1 MGASS
6 RSAVPCLSSLIVPSS
21 RHASF
26 YPFLVPSNSFLAVM
40 DAATR
45 MVIDGQQ
52 AFGMINALLWVMLRT
67 GAMLMAAPLIGTRAV
82 PVRVRV
88 ILAGALAMALAP
100 LLPPPPGQIVLDSM
114 TVLNVFREVLVGAS
128 IGFLLRM
135 AFEAGALAGE
145 LISQGTGLA
154 FAQMS
159 DPLRG
164 VNSGVVGQWFYLAFG
179 MIFFTL
185 NGHLAL
191 VALLVDSYHALP
203 MGSALPDPQAMMQVA
218 PGFFLQILRSGLS
231 LALPVMVAMLAVNL
245 AFGVLGRAAPALN
258 PIQLGLPTALLLGLF
273 LLAVLAGEL
282 GPPVQRIFDL
292 SFDAARQ
299 LTAP

>member
-1 MGASS
+1 
-6 RSAVPCLSSLIVPSS
+6 
-21 RHASF
+21 
-26 YPFLVPSNSFLAVM
+26 M
-40 DAATR
+40 DTATQ

-52 AFGMINALLWVMLRT
+52 AFAMINALLWNLLRI
-67 GAMLMAAPLIGTRAV
+67 GALLMAVPLIGTRAV
-82 PVRVRV
+82 SVRVRMMM
-88 ILAGALAMALAP
+88 AAALSMALTP
-100 LLPPPPGQIVLDSM
+100 ILPATPGAIVFDAT
-114 TVLNVFREVLVGAS
+114 TVLNVGRELAVGVS
-128 IGFLLRM
+128 MGFMLRL
-135 AFEAGALAGE
+135 AFEAGAMAGE

-154 FAQMS
+154 FAQMA

-179 MIFFTL
+179 LLFFTL

-191 VALLVDSYHALP
+191 VSLLVDSYRSLP
-203 MGSALPDPQAMMQVA
+203 IGGALPDVGAMLEIAPQ
-218 PGFFLQILRSGLS
+218 FFVHVLRAAVG

-282 GPPVQRIFDL
+282 GPPVERIFN
-292 SFDAARQ
+292 SAFDAARQ
-299 LTAP
+299 VTG

>member
-1 MGASS
+1 M
-6 RSAVPCLSSLIVPSS
+6 
-21 RHASF
+21 
-26 YPFLVPSNSFLAVM
+26 N
-40 DAATR
+40 AATQ

-52 AFGMINALLWVMLRT
+52 AFGLITTLLWVMLRT
-67 GAMLMAAPLIGTRAV
+67 GAMLMAMPLVGTRAV

-88 ILAGALAMALAP
+88 ILAGALSLALAP
-100 LLPPPPGQIVLDSM
+100 MLPSPPTQIAFDSANVL
-114 TVLNVFREVLVGAS
+114 TAARELAVGAC
-128 IGFLLRM
+128 IGFLLRL

-179 MIFFTL
+179 LVFFTL

-191 VALLVDSYHALP
+191 VALLVDSYHSLP
-203 MGSALPDPQAMMQVA
+203 IGTALPDPQAALQVA
-218 PGFFLQILRSGLS
+218 PAFFMQILRAALS

-273 LLAVLAGEL
+273 LLALLSGEL
-282 GPPVQRIFDL
+282 GPPVQRIFDQT
-292 SFDAARQ
+292 FDAARQ
-299 LTAP
+299 LTP

>member
-1 MGASS
+1 M
-6 RSAVPCLSSLIVPSS
+6 
-21 RHASF
+21 
-26 YPFLVPSNSFLAVM
+26 
-40 DAATR
+40 
-45 MVIDGQQ
+45 
-52 AFGMINALLWVMLRT
+52 
-67 GAMLMAAPLIGTRAV
+67 
-82 PVRVRV
+82 
-88 ILAGALAMALAP
+88 
-100 LLPPPPGQIVLDSM
+100 
-114 TVLNVFREVLVGAS
+114 
-128 IGFLLRM
+128 
-135 AFEAGALAGE
+135 AGE

-179 MIFFTL
+179 LLFFTA

-191 VALLVDSYHALP
+191 VSLLVDSYRSLP
-203 MGSALPDPQAMMQVA
+203 IGTALPDVQQMLEVA
-218 PGFFLQILRSGLS
+218 PMLFGHVLRAAVG

-273 LLAVLAGEL
+273 LLALLAGEL
-282 GPPVQRIFDL
+282 GPPVQRVFDL

-299 LTAP
+299 LTH